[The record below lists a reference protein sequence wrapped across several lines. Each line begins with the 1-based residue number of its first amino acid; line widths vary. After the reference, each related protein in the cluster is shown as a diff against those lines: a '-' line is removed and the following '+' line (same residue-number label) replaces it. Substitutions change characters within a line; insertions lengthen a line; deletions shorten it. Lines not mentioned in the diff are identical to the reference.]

1 MNTIFKTIALIV
13 CVAAPAVSFA
23 QTSNDPTSRA
33 QVRAQLVQLEHAG
46 YKPSK
51 LHYPADIQAAEAR
64 IGVHNAAAANGAANG
79 GTGYGPPAAGS
90 SQYGNHASKAR
101 MQQFYNHP

>member
-23 QTSNDPTSRA
+23 QTSNGPTSRA

-64 IGVHNAAAANGAANG
+64 IGVHNAAAANG
-79 GTGYGPPAAGS
+79 GTSYGPPAAGA
-90 SQYGNHASKAR
+90 SQYGNHASNAR

>member
-1 MNTIFKTIALIV
+1 MNTIFKAIALIV
-13 CVAAPAVSFA
+13 CVTAPTVSFA
-23 QTSNDPTSRA
+23 QTSNDPTTRA
-33 QVRAQLVQLEHAG
+33 QVKAQLVQLEHAG

-64 IGVHNAAAANGAANG
+64 MWAQTPAAANG

-90 SQYGNHASKAR
+90 SQYGNHASNAT
-101 MQQFYNHP
+101 MQQLYDHH

>member
-1 MNTIFKTIALIV
+1 MNTIFKVVALTI

-23 QTSNDPTSRA
+23 QTSNDSTTRG
-33 QVRAQLVQLEHAG
+33 QVRAQLVQLERAG

-64 IGVHNAAAANGAANG
+64 VVARTPMAATGDA
-79 GTGYGPPAAGS
+79 GYGEPAAGS
-90 SQYGNHASKAR
+90 SQFGNHASNAT
-101 MQQFYNHP
+101 MQQLYHHH

>member
-1 MNTIFKTIALIV
+1 MNTIPKAIALLV
-13 CVAAPAVSFA
+13 CVSVPAVSFA
-23 QTSNDPTSRA
+23 QTSNDPTTRA

-64 IGVHNAAAANGAANG
+64 VGARTHPAANDNA
-79 GTGYGPPAAGS
+79 GYGTPAADS
-90 SQYGNHASKAR
+90 SQYGNHASNAR
-101 MQQFYNHP
+101 MQ